1 MTAYPAFA
9 AGQSLTAGALSLAAL
24 IGQTV
29 FRATRGAG
37 QTITSGTE
45 DVANAIQWDTVDL
58 DLLGGWTPA
67 SQTRWTVPFAG
78 WWRLDGSVSFVGVT
92 SPATPG
98 TLRDA
103 LWYCNGATIA
113 AGRARSFSG
122 TIGTSPMTVEARSI
136 PYLLNAGDYVQLI
149 PLQNASISVNTG
161 TGTYAPHMTVTY
173 AGPPA

>member
-1 MTAYPAFA
+1 MAFTPNK
-9 AGQSLTAGALSLAAL
+9 AGQRLTAGGMNLNDM
-24 IGQTV
+24 IGATV
-29 FRATRGAG
+29 FRAIRGSG
-37 QTITSGTE
+37 QSITSGTE

-58 DLLGGWTPA
+58 DLLGAWSAGSA
-67 SQTRWTVPFAG
+67 TRWTVPMAG
-78 WWRLDGSVSFVGVT
+78 WWRLDGAVSFVGVT

-103 LWYCNGATIA
+103 LWYVNGATVS

-161 TGTYAPHMTVTY
+161 TGTYAPFMAVTY
-173 AGPPA
+173 AGPAS